1 MRFSLQTNLKR
12 YNLKDNI
19 NIKNYLVTN
28 FIFMSRFIL
37 IVTILFSVFLNDSN
51 AQKLEVG
58 FGLGTSTYWGDLNS
72 TDFTTNLKNSGL
84 AVEVSG
90 RAVYTR
96 YLGVRVNLAFGNVNG
111 NDNRATN
118 LWQRER
124 NLSFKSHILELAALG
139 EFYFFEYDE
148 ETVFIPYLTAGL
160 SVFHFDPK
168 TKLNGVEYRLQ
179 PLGTEGQKLPGYNK
193 PYSLISS
200 AVLFGAG
207 AKLKLTDKLN
217 LSVDIIAR
225 RAFTDYL
232 DDVSTNYV
240 NFNEFLSNGQ
250 VLTANLANRMH
261 EFRGTNEL
269 LNIPTGAQRGGEKVK
284 DYYFLTMVG
293 IHFTVGDG
301 FKSKSGYKPNC
312 PKF

>member
-1 MRFSLQTNLKR
+1 
-12 YNLKDNI
+12 
-19 NIKNYLVTN
+19 
-28 FIFMSRFIL
+28 MSRFI
-37 IVTILFSVFLNDSN
+37 VFVILFITFSGKVCI

-58 FGLGTSTYWGDLNS
+58 FGIGTSTYWGDLNS

-90 RAVYTR
+90 RAIYSR
-96 YLGVRVNLAFGNVNG
+96 YLGVRLNLAYGNVNG

-124 NLSFKSHILELAALG
+124 NLSFKSHIIEFAALG

-148 ETVFIPYLTAGL
+148 ESVFVPYMTAGL
-160 SVFHFDPK
+160 SVFHFDPR

-179 PLGTEGQKLPGYNK
+179 PLGTDGQRLSGYGN
-193 PYSLISS
+193 PYSLIRSS
-200 AVLFGAG
+200 LLFGAG
-207 AKLKLTDKLN
+207 GKIKLTEKLN
-217 LSVDIIAR
+217 LSLDLIAR

-261 EFRGTNEL
+261 EFRGSNEL
-269 LNIPTGAQRGGEKVK
+269 MNLPTGSQRGGAKVK
-284 DYYFLTMVG
+284 DYYFFTMVG
-293 IHFTVGDG
+293 INFTVGDG